1 MPMKKKTC
9 KPVSVGKRCECRL
22 ASGRVEFAKGSKCH
36 QGTKKRRA
44 VKAGGRCKT
53 VKGGACLCKSA
64 NGKGYTFAKKSRCKR

>member
-9 KPVSVGKRCECRL
+9 KPVSVGKRCECRK
-22 ASGRVEFAKGSKCH
+22 ADGS
-36 QGTKKRRA
+36 
-44 VKAGGRCKT
+44 VSKAGARCKT